1 MAAILLLGLLL
12 VATSIDTTGAES
24 VGVCYG
30 MLGNNLPSHND
41 VIQLYKSRNI
51 KRLRLYEPN
60 HEVLQALRGSNIE
73 VMLGIP
79 NSDVKHIASSGN
91 MQDGG

>member
-1 MAAILLLGLLL
+1 MNEQCREYTNGLNLKSML
-12 VATSIDTTGAES
+12 IGAKS

-41 VIQLYKSRNI
+41 VIQLYKSKNI

-60 HEVLQALRGSNIE
+60 HEVLEAL
-73 VMLGIP
+73 
-79 NSDVKHIASSGN
+79 
-91 MQDGG
+91 